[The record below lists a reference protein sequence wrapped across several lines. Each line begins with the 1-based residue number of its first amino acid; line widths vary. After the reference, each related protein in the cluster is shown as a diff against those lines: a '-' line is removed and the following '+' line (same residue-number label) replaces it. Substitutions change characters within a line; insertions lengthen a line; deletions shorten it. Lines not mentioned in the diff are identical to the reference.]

1 MLGIE
6 LETLFLTEEVGF
18 VLKEWSTLMPVE
30 PIPRQAQAYNGVL
43 FVLQLMKRLN
53 RTLQFCEVS

>member
-18 VLKEWSTLMPVE
+18 VLKEGSTLMPVE

-43 FVLQLMKRLN
+43 FVLTVDEKAK
-53 RTLQFCEVS
+53 